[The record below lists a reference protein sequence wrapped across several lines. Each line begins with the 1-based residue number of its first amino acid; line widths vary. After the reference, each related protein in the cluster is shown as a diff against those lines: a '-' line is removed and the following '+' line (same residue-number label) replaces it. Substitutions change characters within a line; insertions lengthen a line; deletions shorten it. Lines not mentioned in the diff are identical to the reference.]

1 MQKLLGEQL
10 VEKKLL
16 TEKELQMAV
25 ERQRLHGGRIGDNLV
40 ALGLI
45 SEEELSTFFK
55 RTPQPPKTVEDT
67 GLDISFIADL
77 IMKHV
82 VFMGEFTLAD
92 VAERVK
98 LPVSVLDK
106 AFDVLRREHL
116 LETKGGAAQFT
127 KAAFK
132 FAITEQGKNRAT
144 DLLDVCHYVGP
155 APVPFDEYR
164 AMVAV
169 QTVKS
174 VVVSEESV
182 REGFSHLIVSKGLLM
197 RLGPAVSSG
206 KAIFLYG
213 PPGNGKTSIAETIGN
228 VLPGTIYMP
237 HAVFVGNEIVTVFD
251 PVNNIAVESEGGS
264 DAVDQ
269 RWVHVQRPVVMAG
282 GELTLKTLDLEFNP
296 VTKFYEAPLQMKANN
311 GLFIVD
317 DFGRQQMDPQNL
329 LNRWIVPL
337 ERRIDILTLH
347 TGMKFEIPFDQLVV
361 FSTNLEPKNLVDEA
375 FLRRIRYKIMIDHPS
390 EEEYEQIFITMC
402 ESNGI
407 AFKKDMFDYL
417 INNFY
422 KQLNVK
428 LNACHPRDIID
439 HIIDIGHYHR
449 HSPELTKET
458 ISAAWEN
465 YFVEL

>member
-16 TEKELQMAV
+16 TEKELRMAV
-25 ERQRLHGGRIGDNLV
+25 ERQQLQGGRIGDNLV

-55 RTPQPPKTVEDT
+55 RTPQPPKTVEET
-67 GLDISFIADL
+67 GLNISFIADL
-77 IMKHV
+77 VMKHV
-82 VFMGEFTLAD
+82 LFMGEFTLAE
-92 VAERVK
+92 VAEKVK
-98 LPVSVLDK
+98 LPVSVIDK
-106 AFDVLRREHL
+106 AFDLLRREHL
-116 LETKGGAAQFT
+116 LETKGAGQLK

-132 FAITEQGKNRAT
+132 FTITELGKNRAT
-144 DLLDVCHYVGP
+144 DLLDVCRYVGP
-155 APVPFDEYR
+155 APVSFDDYR

-174 VVVSEESV
+174 VVVREESV
-182 REGFSHLIVSKGLLM
+182 RKAFSHLIVSAGLLM

-213 PPGNGKTSIAETIGN
+213 PPGNGKTSIAETIGK

-237 HAVFVGNEIVTVFD
+237 YAVFVGNEIVTVYD
-251 PVNNIAVESEGGS
+251 PVNNIAVESEGTCES
-264 DAVDQ
+264 VDQ
-269 RWVHVQRPVVMAG
+269 RWVHVRRPVVMAG

-296 VTKFYEAPLQMKANN
+296 VNKFYEAPLQMKANN
-311 GLFIVD
+311 GLFIID

-361 FSTNLEPKNLVDEA
+361 FSTNIEPKNLVDEA
-375 FLRRIRYKIMIDHPS
+375 FLRRIRYKIMIDHPTQ
-390 EEEYEQIFITMC
+390 EEYEQIFMTVC

-407 AFKKDMFDYL
+407 TFKKDMFDYL
-417 INNFY
+417 IDNYY

-439 HIIDIGHYHR
+439 HIIDIAHYHE
-449 HSPELTKET
+449 HPPELTKET

>member
-25 ERQRLHGGRIGDNLV
+25 ERQQLQGGRIGDNLV

-55 RTPQPPKTVEDT
+55 RTPQPPKTVEET
-67 GLDISFIADL
+67 GLEISFIADL
-77 IMKHV
+77 VMKHV
-82 VFMGEFTLAD
+82 LFMGEFTLAE
-92 VAERVK
+92 VAGKVK
-98 LPVSVLDK
+98 LPASVLDK
-106 AFDVLRREHL
+106 AVDVLRREHL
-116 LETKGGAAQFT
+116 LETKGAAQLT

-132 FAITEQGKNRAT
+132 FTITELGKNRAT
-144 DLLDVCHYVGP
+144 DLLDVCRYVGP
-155 APVPFDEYR
+155 APVSFDDYR
-164 AMVAV
+164 EMVAV

-174 VVVSEESV
+174 VVVREESV
-182 REGFSHLIVSKGLLM
+182 REAFSHLIVSPGLLM

-213 PPGNGKTSIAETIGN
+213 PPGNGKTSIAETIGK

-237 HAVFVGNEIVTVFD
+237 HAVFVGNEIVTVYD
-251 PVNNIAVESEGGS
+251 PVNNIPVESEGTS
-264 DAVDQ
+264 ESVDQ
-269 RWVHVQRPVVMAG
+269 RWVHVRRPVVMAG

-311 GLFIVD
+311 GLFIID

-361 FSTNLEPKNLVDEA
+361 FSTNIEPKNLVDEA
-375 FLRRIRYKIMIDHPS
+375 FLRRIRYKIMIDHPTQ
-390 EEEYEQIFITMC
+390 EEYEQIFMTVC

-407 AFKKDMFDYL
+407 TFKKDMFDYL
-417 INNFY
+417 IDNYY
-422 KQLNVK
+422 KRLNVK

-439 HIIDIGHYHR
+439 HIIDIAHYREHP
-449 HSPELTKET
+449 PELTKET

>member
-1 MQKLLGEQL
+1 MQKLLGEQM

-25 ERQRLHGGRIGDNLV
+25 ERQQLQGGRIGDNLV
-40 ALGLI
+40 ALGLM
-45 SEEELSTFFK
+45 SEKELSCFFK
-55 RTPQPPKTVEDT
+55 RTPQPSKTVEET
-67 GLDISFIADL
+67 GLDISFITDL

-92 VAERVK
+92 VAEKVK

-116 LETKGGAAQFT
+116 LETKGAAQLT

-132 FAITEQGKNRAT
+132 FTITEQGKNRAT
-144 DLLDVCHYVGP
+144 DLLEVCHYVGP
-155 APVPFDEYR
+155 APVSFDEYR
-164 AMVAV
+164 EMVAV
-169 QTVKS
+169 QTVKC

-182 REGFSHLIVSKGLLM
+182 RKAFSHLIVSPELLM

-213 PPGNGKTSIAETIGN
+213 PPGNGKTSIAETIGK

-237 HAVFVGNEIVTVFD
+237 HAVFVGNEIVTVYD

-264 DAVDQ
+264 DTVDQ

-311 GLFIVD
+311 GLFIID

-361 FSTNLEPKNLVDEA
+361 FSTNIEPKNLVDEA
-375 FLRRIRYKIMIDHPS
+375 FLRRIRYKIMIDHPTQ
-390 EEEYEQIFITMC
+390 EEYEQIFMTIC

-407 AFKKDMFDYL
+407 TFKKDMFDHL
-417 INNFY
+417 IDNYY

-428 LNACHPRDIID
+428 FNACHPRDIID
-439 HIIDIGHYHR
+439 HIIDIAHYHE
-449 HSPELTKET
+449 HPPELTKET

>member
-25 ERQRLHGGRIGDNLV
+25 ERQQLQGGRIGDNLV

-55 RTPQPPKTVEDT
+55 RTPQPPKTVEET
-67 GLDISFIADL
+67 GLNISFIADL
-77 IMKHV
+77 VMKHV
-82 VFMGEFTLAD
+82 LFMGEFTLAE
-92 VAERVK
+92 VAEKVK
-98 LPVSVLDK
+98 LPASVLDK
-106 AFDVLRREHL
+106 AVDVLRREHL
-116 LETKGGAAQFT
+116 LETKGAAQLT

-132 FAITEQGKNRAT
+132 FTITELGKNRAT
-144 DLLDVCHYVGP
+144 DLLDVCRYVGP
-155 APVPFDEYR
+155 APVSFDDYR
-164 AMVAV
+164 EMVAV

-174 VVVSEESV
+174 VVVREESV
-182 REGFSHLIVSKGLLM
+182 REAFSHLIVSPGLLM

-213 PPGNGKTSIAETIGN
+213 PPGNGKTSIAETIGK

-237 HAVFVGNEIVTVFD
+237 HAVFVGNEIVTVYD
-251 PVNNIAVESEGGS
+251 PVNNIPVESEGAS
-264 DAVDQ
+264 ESVDQ
-269 RWVHVQRPVVMAG
+269 RWVHVRRPVVMAG
-282 GELTLKTLDLEFNP
+282 GELTLKTLDLEFNS

-311 GLFIVD
+311 GLFIID

-361 FSTNLEPKNLVDEA
+361 FSTNIEPKNLVDEA
-375 FLRRIRYKIMIDHPS
+375 FLRRIRYKIMIDHPTQ
-390 EEEYEQIFITMC
+390 EEYEQIFMTIC

-407 AFKKDMFDYL
+407 TFKKDMFDYL
-417 INNFY
+417 IDNYY

-439 HIIDIGHYHR
+439 HIIDIAHYHE
-449 HSPELTKET
+449 HPPELTKET

>member
-1 MQKLLGEQL
+1 
-10 VEKKLL
+10 
-16 TEKELQMAV
+16 
-25 ERQRLHGGRIGDNLV
+25 
-40 ALGLI
+40 
-45 SEEELSTFFK
+45 
-55 RTPQPPKTVEDT
+55 
-67 GLDISFIADL
+67 
-77 IMKHV
+77 
-82 VFMGEFTLAD
+82 
-92 VAERVK
+92 
-98 LPVSVLDK
+98 
-106 AFDVLRREHL
+106 
-116 LETKGGAAQFT
+116 
-127 KAAFK
+127 
-132 FAITEQGKNRAT
+132 
-144 DLLDVCHYVGP
+144 
-155 APVPFDEYR
+155 
-164 AMVAV
+164 MVAV

-174 VVVSEESV
+174 VVVRKESV
-182 REGFSHLIVSKGLLM
+182 REAFSHLIVSAGLLM

-213 PPGNGKTSIAETIGN
+213 PPGNGKTSIAETIGK

-237 HAVFVGNEIVTVFD
+237 HAVFVGNEIVTVYD
-251 PVNNIAVESEGGS
+251 PVNNIPVESEGAS
-264 DAVDQ
+264 ESVDQ
-269 RWVHVQRPVVMAG
+269 RWVHVRRPVVMAG

-311 GLFIVD
+311 GLFIID

-361 FSTNLEPKNLVDEA
+361 FSTNIEPKNLVDEA
-375 FLRRIRYKIMIDHPS
+375 FLRRIRYKIMIDHPTQ
-390 EEEYEQIFITMC
+390 EEYEQIFMTMC

-407 AFKKDMFDYL
+407 TFKKDMFDHL
-417 INNFY
+417 IDNYY

-439 HIIDIGHYHR
+439 HIIDIAHYHE
-449 HSPELTKET
+449 HPPELTKET